1 MKRLF
6 SAALAVALA
15 GCLAL
20 PALSEGID
28 LSGLS
33 WDELIALKAQINQE
47 LTTRDQWQEV
57 EVPQGL
63 WVVGEDIPEGMW
75 TVKSGSKYTLLL
87 TWGYALEEGKQS
99 INWLQVP
106 SEVASIH
113 SQQRAENGELTEYTF
128 EAKNGMYIE
137 IEYTS
142 AIFTPYTGKP
152 DLGFK

>member
-6 SAALAVALA
+6 SAALAVVLA

-28 LSGLS
+28 LSGLG

-75 TVKSGSKYTLLL
+75 TIVCGSGAAVVKWGYSLREGEQRVDVLKSPSDTASVFSAADAQPGARTQYTL
-87 TWGYALEEGKQS
+87 
-99 INWLQVP
+99 
-106 SEVASIH
+106 
-113 SQQRAENGELTEYTF
+113 
-128 EAKNGMYIE
+128 EAKKGMYIE
-137 IEYTS
+137 VGFTS
-142 AIFTPYTGKP
+142 VIFQPYTGKP